1 MFYGMMQFHRV
12 SDWTKLGG
20 WTQTSSKP
28 SPLVV
33 MQNTQAKRQL
43 LNRCFDCGQSHHAGH
58 PSCKGSNLNCFYNC
72 VSCKQRND
80 ISSRGAS
87 TPHLDDKAAKGPASS
102 FASVRQPVAT
112 AAAVIARAQQAEPC
126 CTPSTRKRP
135 AAEISEKTF
144 EDCWGNEKV
153 RKKGHYACV
162 KDFLRAMDTDKA
174 KSALPTVQERLKT
187 MARKKN
193 WPSNAH
199 KTFPEFSSGGG
210 GGSHGVG
217 ATKTAMRDIYV
228 DRGGHLK

>member
-1 MFYGMMQFHRV
+1 MTGFFSFTKAVTGHNEV
-12 SDWTKLGG
+12 SLE
-20 WTQTSSKP
+20 
-28 SPLVV
+28 
-33 MQNTQAKRQL
+33 QN
-43 LNRCFDCGQSHHAGH
+43 H
-58 PSCKGSNLNCFYNC
+58 
-72 VSCKQRND
+72 
-80 ISSRGAS
+80 
-87 TPHLDDKAAKGPASS
+87 
-102 FASVRQPVAT
+102 
-112 AAAVIARAQQAEPC
+112 
-126 CTPSTRKRP
+126 
-135 AAEISEKTF
+135 
-144 EDCWGNEKV
+144 CWGNEKV